1 MQVKRFLV
9 LAVLCVALSALQA
22 QSRAKKDGAPQRKLY
37 AQLDNNRELPETET
51 KRRKT
56 PNQGMRRIRSKV
68 FTVNI
73 LRFNKK
79 IRQKHDREVA
89 ALDRYE
95 ARLKKQVARQKARK
109 QKANDRKNARTS
121 KKQAQ

>member
-1 MQVKRFLV
+1 MKTTAVI
-9 LAVLCVALSALQA
+9 AVLFVNILCLSAQNA
-22 QSRAKKDGAPQRKLY
+22 PTQNAKPPRKLY
-37 AQLDNNRELPETET
+37 AQLDNDRELPEVET

-56 PNQGMRRIRSKV
+56 PNQGMRRLRRRV

-79 IRQKHDREVA
+79 IREKHDREVA
-89 ALDRYE
+89 ALDKYE

-109 QKANDRKNARTS
+109 QKANDRKNARTQ
-121 KKQAQ
+121 KKKVQQ

>member
-1 MQVKRFLV
+1 MKTAAAI
-9 LAVLCVALSALQA
+9 AVLFVNILCLGA
-22 QSRAKKDGAPQRKLY
+22 QNAPNQNAKPPRKLY
-37 AQLDNNRELPETET
+37 AQLDNDRELPEVET

-56 PNQGMRRIRSKV
+56 PNQGMRRLRRRV

-79 IRQKHDREVA
+79 IREKHDREVA
-89 ALDRYE
+89 ALDKYE

-109 QKANDRKNARTS
+109 QKANDRKNARTQ
-121 KKQAQ
+121 KKQVQQ